1 MRRHKIKWF
10 NVILFVVLGYFS
22 YVCVQQQVEI
32 SKIHSEMKTTTVQL
46 EQVNQHNEALREER
60 ERLSTPAYVE
70 KLAREELGLVKPGEV
85 PYMQNGKK

>member
-70 KLAREELGLVKPGEV
+70 KLAREELGLVKPGKV